1 MKKKIVNALLMM
13 AVVAPSVGSFMSC
26 KDYNEDL
33 NTELRSEIAKEA
45 SLRQALQTQVDNLK
59 ATVAAIKCCEC
70 DRSKYVTKVEA
81 ENTYL
86 TQGAIQSYL
95 DQVSANKAAIEQL
108 QGLVNG
114 INAKLGDLGD
124 KPIVDQIN
132 ELNTTIINVKAIAD
146 EALELAKN
154 GGKCNC
160 DFTEINAKIA
170 NLETLVAG
178 WDAKLTE
185 VNTKAANALA
195 KAETNEAWINANKET
210 IEALKPLVGQDVL
223 GRLQTIENNYMKKD
237 DITNLVNEAKTA
249 AGEAKELAQIA
260 MTKAEENAQT
270 IGQLQEAIKNFVT
283 KEEFQQELQ
292 KVNDS
297 LNGLTAAVE
306 KLDAD
311 LVKIKGD
318 LTSMITGIIAQ
329 STENPVL
336 GYINTPFGLNQY
348 MLAAYYGQ
356 ADNGLEFPARDAKFY
371 LNASDI
377 EAWTPRNLEVMG
389 IASLKDVE
397 GYLTKQDE
405 RFVADVD
412 GDITGNAGTIY
423 LTVNPSNVNFTG
435 QVLDIETST
444 QKASPITLSPL
455 EPSEAE
461 LNFGVFRDTRGV
473 ENGFYSAKATLSPDS
488 IDKAKMIIDYD
499 AIKDAISEVLKDRS
513 RASLADASSKVI
525 QSFQNNLPAYALK
538 TSWTDQS
545 NEQIHN
551 IYSQY
556 NIATIAVK
564 PLSFAFMKDAKM
576 NRVDG
581 FDRTRTIL
589 SRIIKG
595 VTVRM
600 PNFDKYKITF
610 RSIKIGK
617 DITTDE
623 KGRILV
629 PVAVIANG
637 SDEVIEFNIEDVY
650 GDVTETIT
658 ELVDEINKRYG
669 EGSDVDVKLAEFFN
683 DVKESN
689 NFQTY
694 IDETK
699 SSLYAS
705 IDKYLTRLEKHILR
719 VFNNAHRSLYITM
732 FGKQNDAIA
741 LLSMNLDLPTKA
753 EAGELTLVPTTYS
766 LQYFA
771 PVYKKFVAVTN
782 VYDAKTKAE
791 LDLGEAQ
798 SLAAVANSGENMLK
812 VVDGLKNCTIKGEA
826 GKIYEITYT
835 AVDFLGVVMIKK
847 FYVEF

>member
-13 AVVAPSVGSFMSC
+13 AVIAPSVGSLVSC

-33 NTELRSEIAKEA
+33 SVELKSEIAKEA
-45 SLRQALQTQVDNLK
+45 SLRQALQTQVNNLEAFVK
-59 ATVAAIKCCEC
+59 TIKSCEC
-70 DRSKYVTKVEA
+70 DLSKYLTKVEA

-95 DQVSANKAAIEQL
+95 DQVAANKAAIEQL
-108 QGLVNG
+108 QGLIDG
-114 INAKLGDLGD
+114 INAKLGNLGD
-124 KPIVDQIN
+124 KPLVDQIN
-132 ELNTTIINVKAIAD
+132 EMNTTIINIKAIAD

-160 DFTEINAKIA
+160 DFTEINTKIA

-210 IEALKPLVGQDVL
+210 IEALKELVGKDVL
-223 GRLQTIENNYMKKD
+223 KRLETIESNYMKKD
-237 DITNLVNEAKTA
+237 DITKLVDEAKA
-249 AGEAKELAQIA
+249 AASEAKELAQQA
-260 MTKAEENAQT
+260 MTKAETNAQT
-270 IGQLQEAIKNFVT
+270 IGELQEAIKNFVT

-297 LNGLTAAVE
+297 VDKLTAAVAE
-306 KLDAD
+306 LDAE

-329 STENPVL
+329 TTENPVL

-348 MLAAYYGQ
+348 LLAAYYGQ
-356 ADNGLEFPARDAKFY
+356 ADNGIEFPARDGKFY
-371 LNASDI
+371 LNATDI

-397 GYLTKQDE
+397 GYFTKQDE
-405 RFVADVD
+405 RFVADND

-423 LTVNPSNVNFTG
+423 VTVNPSNVNFTG

-444 QKASPITLSPL
+444 QNASPITLTPL
-455 EPSEAE
+455 EPSNAE

-473 ENGFYSAKATLSPDS
+473 ENGFYAAKATLSPDG
-488 IDKAKMIIDYD
+488 IDAAKMVVDYD

-513 RASLADASSKVI
+513 RASLADAASKVI
-525 QSFQNNLPAYALK
+525 QSFQNNLPAYGLK
-538 TSWTDQS
+538 ASWTDQS
-545 NEQIHN
+545 NEQVHN

-556 NIATIAVK
+556 NIATMAVK
-564 PLSFAFMKDAKM
+564 PLSFAFMKDAKV

-581 FDRTRTIL
+581 FSRTRSIL
-589 SRIIKG
+589 SLIIKG
-595 VTVRM
+595 VNVRM
-600 PNFDKYKITF
+600 PNFDKYEITF

-623 KGRILV
+623 NGRILV
-629 PVAVIANG
+629 PVTVVVNG
-637 SDEVIEFNIEDVY
+637 SDEVVNFNIEDVN

-658 ELVDEINKRYG
+658 ELVDEINERYG

-683 DVKESN
+683 DVRESN

-699 SSLYAS
+699 SSLFAS

-719 VFNNAHRSLYITM
+719 FVNNAHRSLYITM
-732 FGKQNDAIA
+732 FGEQNDAIA

-753 EAGELTLVPTTYS
+753 EAGELDLIPTTYS

-791 LDLGEAQ
+791 LDLAEAQ
-798 SLAAVANSGENMLK
+798 SLAAAANGGENMFK
-812 VVDGLKNCTIKGEA
+812 VVDGLKNCTIEGQA